1 MCYDAVV
8 DSYYLIPAFLNQE
21 NVFDSCP
28 PNRRLY
34 QLCIPHFSFFS
45 WAHEMLVYSMY
56 RMAIKQISRF
66 KRPLALYLSCSVAN
80 SKSEKS
86 GSPIFQ
92 CLNKGSKMPKSF
104 IQVWTVRWGVYILER
119 EGYLNFF
126 RSVCFLDNYY
136 SLQIQSSF
144 TTLVSSD
151 IIRDIWAREMNSG
164 ISAEYWEQEMSLL
177 FYYLTE
183 QVNLV

>member
-1 MCYDAVV
+1 
-8 DSYYLIPAFLNQE
+8 
-21 NVFDSCP
+21 
-28 PNRRLY
+28 
-34 QLCIPHFSFFS
+34 
-45 WAHEMLVYSMY
+45 
-56 RMAIKQISRF
+56 
-66 KRPLALYLSCSVAN
+66 
-80 SKSEKS
+80 
-86 GSPIFQ
+86 
-92 CLNKGSKMPKSF
+92 MPKSF